1 MLLALKPIN
10 EILGVNNFMFGL
22 AFEGVDETTARKQLK
37 DNANSLIWLL
47 GHTASVRFYLLGLT
61 GKEENCPWGEIFE
74 SSIATVD
81 HSRFPKL
88 AEIKSVWD
96 ELSVKIA
103 ESLPKLT
110 EAQLNESIAF
120 KLPTQDQTV
129 LAGLSFLTMHES
141 YHIGQVST
149 QRRLLGIDS
158 LFDLAKAKRKAAQ
171 T

>member
-1 MLLALKPIN
+1 MHIALKPIN
-10 EILGVNNFMFGL
+10 EILGLNNSMYGL

-61 GKEENCPWGEIFE
+61 GREEACPWGEIFE
-74 SSIATVD
+74 SSINAVD
-81 HSRFPKL
+81 HSQFPKL
-88 AEIKSVWD
+88 GEIKSVWD
-96 ELSVKIA
+96 DLAVKIA
-103 ESLPKLT
+103 EGLPKLS
-110 EAQLNESIAF
+110 ESQLNAPSSF
-120 KLPTQDQTV
+120 KLPTQEQTV

-158 LFDLAKAKRKAAQ
+158 LFDLARAKRKAAQ
-171 T
+171 A